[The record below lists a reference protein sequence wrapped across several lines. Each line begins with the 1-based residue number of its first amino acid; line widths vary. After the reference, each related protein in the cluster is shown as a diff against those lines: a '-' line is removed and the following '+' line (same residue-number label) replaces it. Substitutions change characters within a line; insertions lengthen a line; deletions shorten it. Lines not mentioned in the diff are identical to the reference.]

1 MITVVGTLCNTRG
14 SHRDRPSLVAQF
26 IFIARAAL
34 FGSQKNESG
43 GASDL
48 PFGRRARRCSSRVA
62 GRSGS
67 VSFRRPCATLRRLR
81 AGRLA
86 SAGDRHATHVPR
98 QHRGRRSNP
107 APNAP
112 ACPQKSVRLL
122 AELTSA
128 SLSITTTIL
137 TTAPISIA
145 SSSLS
150 IAAAAATC
158 ALPVGP
164 SPLLLR
170 RRPDVRH
177 VLHAVKPVPD

>member
-1 MITVVGTLCNTRG
+1 MTRREVWACTALCAGKRCEKRAIVPCAGEKIDNEGLPIFCPAFMVLGTARGRAPNILITVVGTLCNTRG

-62 GRSGS
+62 GRSGF

-112 ACPQKSVRLL
+112 ACPQKSVV
-122 AELTSA
+122 
-128 SLSITTTIL
+128 
-137 TTAPISIA
+137 
-145 SSSLS
+145 
-150 IAAAAATC
+150 
-158 ALPVGP
+158 VGG
-164 SPLLLR
+164 
-170 RRPDVRH
+170 VR
-177 VLHAVKPVPD
+177 